1 MSPRRSIPD
10 SFDPEIVAGIDAR
23 LSAAERDE
31 LVHIPIAIE
40 SGSRAWGFPSPDS
53 DYDCR
58 FVFVRSQDDYRSLW
72 QPRDVIE
79 TPLDAI
85 YDVGGW
91 DLGKLIKLMV
101 RGNAVAIEWL
111 TSPIRYRFD
120 QRIANRLLDLAC
132 DVTDRAAVR
141 RHYYNLAKASWMPLD
156 RETHD
161 VPLKKLLYA
170 LRPVVAMTWLDR
182 HPGEVVAPMAF
193 TQSLAAIDLPLA
205 LRAEIDSLIERK
217 SVTAELGVG
226 PVPPAIAALIDAALA
241 ADPPVAVDPVS
252 PEKRR
257 RAADRVFL
265 DLLDE
270 LAPA

>member
-1 MSPRRSIPD
+1 MLPD
-10 SFDPEIVAGIDAR
+10 SFDAAIVAGIDAR
-23 LSAAERDE
+23 LATTERDE
-31 LVHIPIAIE
+31 HVHIPIAIE

-58 FVFVRSQDDYRSLW
+58 FVFVRRRDDYRSLW

-85 YDVGGW
+85 YDVAGW
-91 DLGKLIKLMV
+91 DLGKLIKLMIK
-101 RGNAVAIEWL
+101 GNAVAIEWL

-120 QRIANRLLDLAC
+120 QGIANRLLGLAR

-141 RHYYNLAKASWMPLD
+141 RHYYNLAKASWTPLD
-156 RETHD
+156 REKVD

-170 LRPVVAMTWLDR
+170 LRPVVALTWLDR

-193 TQSLAAIDLPLA
+193 AQSLDAIDLAPA
-205 LRAEIDSLIERK
+205 LRAEIDALVERK
-217 SVTAELGVG
+217 LASAELGRG
-226 PVPPAIAALIDAALA
+226 PIPPAIAALIDTALA
-241 ADPPVAVDPVS
+241 ANPPDAVDPVP
-252 PEKRR
+252 PEERR
-257 RAADRVFL
+257 RMADHVFL